1 MASVV
6 RRRTRGG
13 AALLAALVL
22 LPGCGDGG
30 DEHAASGPCG
40 DAAFQAQD
48 EELYVTK
55 TAVSNAIAGGGDPE
69 LLRTDL
75 ERAHTV
81 LQAYLDAHQ
90 PCAAALLEVAGVE
103 REALDSVE
111 QALAAL
117 ARGDDAVPDLR
128 TALARLTS
136 VQSRLSESG

>member
-1 MASVV
+1 LA
-6 RRRTRGG
+6 RGG
-13 AALLAALVL
+13 AAFLAALAL
-22 LPGCGDGG
+22 LPGCGGGG

-40 DAAFQAQD
+40 DAAFRAQD

-81 LQAYLDAHQ
+81 LQSYLDAHQ
-90 PCAAALLEVAGVE
+90 PCGAALLEVADVE
-103 REALDSVE
+103 QEALDSVE

-128 TALARLTS
+128 TAQGGLTAA
-136 VQSRLSESG
+136 QSRLSTSG